1 MKNEKK
7 QGWLTLLFLV
17 LFGQL
22 LIPNAYSYWYFYDL
36 ALLQLNKDSYPE
48 VCVLSDDIVFK
59 GNAYSLSSDTY
70 FYLTTLINANG
81 VFQNPLNV
89 LLGKDSPKYVNKAY
103 LSAGDLN
110 NDGYIDTVATAINR
124 DSVIILLQ
132 KADSSGTFDLAL
144 VTEVGGTP
152 QKTAIGDLNADGIN
166 DIAVSGANGN
176 LIILLNDPSIP
187 GHLFIPKSLNHKSV
201 YIDIGDLNH
210 DHRNDIVLAGTDNVV
225 VLFQDEINRGNFVD
239 TLNLTAGTRPS
250 CVKIVDMDNDG
261 FNDIVAGFRGSD
273 GSQNIGSISIFYQ
286 DPTSPDSFLSPIT
299 YSLSCEALDID
310 VGDLN
315 SDGLLD
321 IAVASKCAGEG
332 SIKLLFQDKAEN
344 RTFSL
349 AKSLLCE
356 DVPFALKI
364 ADMDQDGRND
374 IVVSDWDVIVF
385 CQNGTIPGD
394 FSEQD
399 IILKSK
405 LSNGGGGSSGSG
417 GGSGGEGGGCFI
429 NTISL

>member
-7 QGWLTLLFLV
+7 LGWLTLLFLV

-22 LIPNAYSYWYFYDL
+22 LIPNAYSYWHFYDL

-59 GNAYSLSSDTY
+59 GNAYSLTSDTY

-89 LLGKDSPKYVNKAY
+89 LLGKDSPKYVTKAY

-110 NDGYIDTVATAINR
+110 NDGYIDTVATTINR

-166 DIAVSGANGN
+166 DIAVSGTNGN
-176 LIILLNDPSIP
+176 LIILLNDSSIP
-187 GHLFIPKSLNHKSV
+187 GHLFILKSLNHSSV
-201 YIDIGDLNH
+201 YVDIGDLND
-210 DHRNDIVLAGTDNVV
+210 DHRNDIVLAGTDTVV
-225 VLFQDEINRGNFVD
+225 VLFQDELNLGNFVD

-250 CVKIVDMDNDG
+250 CVKIVDIDNDG
-261 FNDIVAGFRGSD
+261 FNDIVAGFKGSEGTHD
-273 GSQNIGSISIFYQ
+273 TGSISIFYQ
-286 DPTSPDSFLSPIT
+286 DPTSPNSFLSPIT

-332 SIKLLFQDKAEN
+332 AIKLLFQDKAEN

-374 IVVSDWDVIVF
+374 IVVSDWDVITF
-385 CQNGTIPGD
+385 YQDGTIPGE

-399 IILKSK
+399 IILKSE
-405 LSNGGGGSSGSG
+405 LSNGGGGSSGGG

-429 NTISL
+429 STISL